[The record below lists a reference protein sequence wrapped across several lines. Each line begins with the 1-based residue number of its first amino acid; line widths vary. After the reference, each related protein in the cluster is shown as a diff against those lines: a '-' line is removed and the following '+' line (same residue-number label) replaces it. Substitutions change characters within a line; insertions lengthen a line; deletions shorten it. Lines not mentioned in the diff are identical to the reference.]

1 MLELD
6 DDAWQEGFQKFISDN
21 PLTEKFITNIQLIR
35 NTVKEAK
42 EQADI
47 KYNEAKAKYDEQLA
61 NGEIEE
67 SVHQSLI
74 KGLETER

>member
-1 MLELD
+1 MHSL
-6 DDAWQEGFQKFISDN
+6 
-21 PLTEKFITNIQLIR
+21 
-35 NTVKEAK
+35 

-67 SVHQSLI
+67 SVYQSLI